1 MEDYGLDQN
10 LCSVTYLVWQMF
22 QEIESSLDFC
32 FENSHVA
39 LRIREHIIFELFL
52 MLSDVS
58 LCELWLWEII

>member
-1 MEDYGLDQN
+1 
-10 LCSVTYLVWQMF
+10 MF

-52 MLSDVS
+52 MLADVS
-58 LCELWLWEII
+58 LCELWL